1 MNDYYNPEWAYE
13 KIRTYR
19 LDLGA
24 RLQHRDEWKQRH
36 PDGYSA
42 WYDADRIAY
51 ERDVTDD
58 APWEP
63 SGNSTFDPNDPE
75 PNTSDRVSAEMW
87 QALCVLAVAAY
98 QKAGDL

>member
-1 MNDYYNPEWAYE
+1 MTDYFSPEWAYE
-13 KIRTYR
+13 KLRAYR

-36 PDGYSA
+36 PDWASA
-42 WYDADRIAY
+42 RFEADRIAHDY
-51 ERDVTDD
+51 RVSENAT
-58 APWEP
+58 WEP
-63 SGNSTFDPNDPE
+63 SGESTFDPNDRE

-98 QKAGDL
+98 QKANNL